1 MPGVE
6 LPAGAAGRKRLRI
19 LVAGTSDAIDTLTR
33 TLHHDADIVPAR
45 SVSEALAAFGPGVDV
60 VCCNV
65 RFDESRMFDFL
76 LALRQRP
83 DGARVRVVSA
93 RITGTELAPRM
104 RTSIRSALEALGVE
118 TFIDI
123 PQLTEQYGAQVALE
137 ALRQVLLRGEFE
149 DL

>member
-1 MPGVE
+1 MVPGVDS
-6 LPAGAAGRKRLRI
+6 PAGAAGRKRLHI
-19 LVAGTSDAIDTLTR
+19 LVAGTSDAIDELTR
-33 TLHHDADIVPAR
+33 MLSDDADIVPAR
-45 SVSEALAAFGPGVDV
+45 SVSEALLSFHPGIDV

-83 DGARVRVVSA
+83 GGAKVRVVSF
-93 RITGTELAPRM
+93 RITGAELAPRM

-123 PQLTEQYGAQVALE
+123 PQLTEQYGGQIALE
-137 ALRQVLLRGEFE
+137 TLRQVLLRGGV
-149 DL
+149 

>member
-1 MPGVE
+1 MVPGVE
-6 LPAGAAGRKRLRI
+6 LPASTAARKRLRI
-19 LVAGTSDAIDTLTR
+19 LVAGTSDAIDALTR
-33 TLHHDADIVPAR
+33 MLSDDADIVAAR
-45 SVSEALAAFGPGVDV
+45 SVSEALLAFHPGIDV

-83 DGARVRVVSA
+83 GGAKVRVVSC
-93 RITGTELAPRM
+93 RLTGAELAPRM

-123 PQLTEQYGAQVALE
+123 PQLTEQYGAQIALE
-137 ALRQVLLRGEFE
+137 TLRQVLLRGEV
-149 DL
+149 